1 MDYVSL
7 ACCLL
12 AFLLYY
18 NTLDAGFVYDDRRA
32 ILSNP
37 DLLPTTPLH
46 KLLENDFWGTPLS
59 DSGSHG
65 SYRPLCVLTFRLNYL
80 LGGFQPWGY
89 HLVNVLLHCLA
100 TTLIVKVARHVLP
113 KSPVGPAVT
122 GLLFASHPLHTEAV
136 AGIVGRADLAAC
148 ILYLLSFLAYTTHV
162 KYRDLLCCECRATKL
177 CRDEDRIKQLRSLK
191 YHRFM
196 ANLRNQVTNCNW
208 PKKVLPG
215 DSPIASSSRQTIDFS
230 GMCCWWNRCR
240 EWCSL
245 GGCLLLSLGAML
257 SKETGVTVL
266 GICVLYDFLRIP
278 LLNKFFKPISYS
290 ATTYPAAL
298 RSFESKSEFN
308 MSLRYFSYSPA
319 HSYVNV
325 TPNIGNT
332 YMYICGPVLL
342 TKPGSS

>member
-1 MDYVSL
+1 MNIIETIVSF
-7 ACCLL
+7 C
-12 AFLLYY
+12 Y
-18 NTLDAGFVYDDRRA
+18 RRA

-113 KSPVGPAVT
+113 KSRTPVGPAVT

-278 LLNKFFKPISYS
+278 LLNKVSY
-290 ATTYPAAL
+290 
-298 RSFESKSEFN
+298 
-308 MSLRYFSYSPA
+308 
-319 HSYVNV
+319 
-325 TPNIGNT
+325 
-332 YMYICGPVLL
+332 LL
-342 TKPGSS
+342 TVLISITHSN